1 MGKQSLAKR
10 VALTVSAALVI
21 SLGVAAG
28 TAWAYYTETTKAAG
42 MIQFKY
48 NPNPPKTEVNETPDG
63 ANKVISVT
71 NTGDVDAMVRVK
83 VFDPQIDGVE
93 LTFEAAPGWTQAVSD
108 NDEGWWYYTEPVA
121 PKAST
126 PALKALVKVDT
137 KKVTHGFDVAVVQ
150 QCASAR
156 DFKAGQP
163 LLGTFVA
170 GEGEKYL
177 TAQDGE

>member
-1 MGKQSLAKR
+1 
-10 VALTVSAALVI
+10 
-21 SLGVAAG
+21 
-28 TAWAYYTETTKAAG
+28 

-126 PALKALVKVDT
+126 PALKALVTVDT
-137 KKVTHGFDVAVVQ
+137 EKVAHGFDVAVVQ
-150 QCASAR
+150 QCSSAR
-156 DFKAGQP
+156 AFEAGQP
-163 LLGTFVA
+163 LLGTFA
-170 GEGEKYL
+170 DGEKYL

>member
-10 VALTVSAALVI
+10 VALMVSAALVI
-21 SLGVAAG
+21 SLGVTAG
-28 TAWAYYTETTKAAG
+28 TAWAYYTDTTKAAG

-48 NPNPPKTEVNETPDG
+48 NPNPPDTEVTEKADG
-63 ANKVISVT
+63 ANKVISVK

-93 LTFEAAPGWTQAVSD
+93 LTFEASAGWTQAVND
-108 NDEGWWYYTEPVA
+108 NGEGWWYYAEPVA
-121 PKAST
+121 PGAST
-126 PALKALVKVDT
+126 PALKAIVTVDAE
-137 KKVTHGFDVAVVQ
+137 KVTHGFDVAVVQ

-156 DFKAGQP
+156 AFEAAQP
-163 LLGTFVA
+163 LLGTFA
-170 GEGEKYL
+170 DGEKYL

>member
-21 SLGVAAG
+21 SLGMAAG
-28 TAWAYYTETTKAAG
+28 TAWAYYTDTTKAAG

-48 NPNPPKTEVNETPDG
+48 NPNPPETEVNETPDG

-126 PALKALVKVDT
+126 PALKALVTVDT
-137 KKVTHGFDVAVVQ
+137 EKVAHGFDVAVVQ
-150 QCASAR
+150 QCTSAR
-156 DFKAGQP
+156 AFEAGQP
-163 LLGTFVA
+163 LLGTFA
-170 GEGEKYL
+170 DGEKYL

>member
-28 TAWAYYTETTKAAG
+28 TAWAYYTDTTKAAG

-48 NPNPPKTEVNETPDG
+48 NPNPPEPEVNETPDG

-126 PALKALVKVDT
+126 PALKALVTVDT
-137 KKVTHGFDVAVVQ
+137 EKVAHGFDVAVVQ
-150 QCASAR
+150 QCTSAR
-156 DFKAGQP
+156 AFEAGQP
-163 LLGTFVA
+163 LLGTFA
-170 GEGEKYL
+170 DGEKYL

>member
-28 TAWAYYTETTKAAG
+28 TAYYTDTTKAAG

-126 PALKALVKVDT
+126 PALKALVTVDT
-137 KKVTHGFDVAVVQ
+137 EKVAHGFDVAVVQ
-150 QCASAR
+150 QCTSAR
-156 DFKAGQP
+156 AFEAGQP
-163 LLGTFVA
+163 LLGTFA
-170 GEGEKYL
+170 DGEKYL

>member
-28 TAWAYYTETTKAAG
+28 TAWAYYTDTTKAAG
-42 MIQFKY
+42 KIQDKY

-126 PALKALVKVDT
+126 PALKALVTVDT
-137 KKVTHGFDVAVVQ
+137 EKVAHGFDVAVVQ
-150 QCASAR
+150 QCTSAR
-156 DFKAGQP
+156 AFEAGQP
-163 LLGTFVA
+163 LLGTFA
-170 GEGEKYL
+170 DGEKYL